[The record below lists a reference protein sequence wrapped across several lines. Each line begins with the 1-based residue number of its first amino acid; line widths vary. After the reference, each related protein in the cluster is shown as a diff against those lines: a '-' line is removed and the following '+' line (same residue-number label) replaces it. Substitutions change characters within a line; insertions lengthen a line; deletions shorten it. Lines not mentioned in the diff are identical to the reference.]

1 MGTTAEY
8 PGRNLAQPLRPL
20 LEVQTRFSPTLPLVR
35 LSGVLGPND
44 LPIVRDTLDEVVE
57 RFGRASLVVLD
68 LRRLVTCDGLA
79 VAGLARMIARVRVD
93 GGEVRLQGPPDLVT
107 EIEQRA
113 ASWTEWRSG
122 E

>member
-68 LRRLVTCDGLA
+68 LRRLVRCDSLA
-79 VAGLARMIARVRVD
+79 AAGLARLIARVHVD
-93 GGEVRLQGPPDLVT
+93 GGEVRLQGPTDLVT

-113 ASWTEWRSG
+113 ATWTEWRSG